1 MKIKKTIF
9 KNLLEIKYKKHIDSR
24 GTLVKIFNKLNNNKF
39 KNECYE
45 SYVSTSQKGS
55 FRGLHAQKGKYAQDK
70 LIYCA
75 QGRILDVA
83 IDVRKN
89 SNTYGKIYKKIISS
103 YNNIALF
110 VPKGFMHGMIAL
122 ENQTIIVMYCSKP
135 YNSKSEYGVRLD
147 DMFKNKKKLKLIISE
162 KDKKLPTLKEFLKK

>member
-1 MKIKKTIF
+1 M
-9 KNLLEIKYKKHIDSR
+9 
-24 GTLVKIFNKLNNNKF
+24 
-39 KNECYE
+39 
-45 SYVSTSQKGS
+45 
-55 FRGLHAQKGKYAQDK
+55 
-70 LIYCA
+70 
-75 QGRILDVA
+75 A

-110 VPKGFMHGMIAL
+110 IPKGFMHGIIAL

-162 KDKKLPTLKEFLKK
+162 KDKKLPTLNEFLKK